1 MVVDTYKYWDTLHWP
16 YCRRGTF
23 TLIAEGLKKL
33 GIIQEN
39 EQVHIYY
46 PHSISHPI
54 GLDVH
59 DKYLNKTSLTNGMI
73 VTLEPGIYIPVGS
86 KCDKKWWGI
95 AVRIEDDI
103 LINDNNPVNLSLS
116 APRKA
121 QDIENLM
128 KQSSPF
134 NKF

>member
-1 MVVDTYKYWDTLHWP
+1 
-16 YCRRGTF
+16 
-23 TLIAEGLKKL
+23 
-33 GIIQEN
+33 
-39 EQVHIYY
+39 
-46 PHSISHPI
+46 
-54 GLDVH
+54 
-59 DKYLNKTSLTNGMI
+59 MI
-73 VTLEPGIYIPVGS
+73 VTLEPVIYIPVGS